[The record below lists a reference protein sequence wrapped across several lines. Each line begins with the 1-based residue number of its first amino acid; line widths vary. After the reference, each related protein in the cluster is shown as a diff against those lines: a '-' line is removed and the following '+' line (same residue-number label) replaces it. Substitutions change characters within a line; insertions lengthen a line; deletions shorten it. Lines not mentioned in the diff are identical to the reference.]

1 MAKLGKRLAGLLG
14 SETVDK
20 LKNIGTDAIG
30 NVLGSLAGADEGDQE
45 KSTTPPPPK
54 GKRFDEPAPAKSA
67 EVEATTPANP
77 SEPGSKSVADKVI
90 ELNRLREQGI
100 LSDAEFASLKA
111 EVLSPSGQAR
121 E

>member
-30 NVLGSLAGADEGDQE
+30 DVLGSLTGADEDDKE

-54 GKRFDEPAPAKSA
+54 GKRFDDPAPVKTPEA
-67 EVEATTPANP
+67 VVATTDASP

-90 ELNRLREQGI
+90 ELNRLREQGV
-100 LSDAEFASLKA
+100 LSDAEFAALKA
-111 EVLSPSGQAR
+111 ELLGG
-121 E
+121 